1 MYDFFSFNLFTAK
14 DEFDKKKLK
23 DLRIQN
29 RQTKHKR
36 VTIRVKALDEHTSNG
51 SIS

>member
-1 MYDFFSFNLFTAK
+1 MYDFSSFNLFTAK
-14 DEFDKKKLK
+14 DEFDKKNLK
-23 DLRIQN
+23 GFRIQN